1 MSRMAPTD
9 QQRIMMIAPTPYFS
23 DRGCHVRIFEEAQG
37 LIAAGHQVRVV
48 TYPLGRDV
56 EPVPVVRTIAVPWYT
71 KHGAGP
77 SWHKPYLDLLLCL
90 RALREVR
97 RFRPTVIHAHLHEG
111 ALIGWVI
118 ARLSGVPLLFDYQGS
133 LSGELLHHG
142 SYRRGGVLHR
152 CFRRLEQC
160 INGLATMVV
169 TSSTA
174 GAAEV
179 REGSPRQSVVS
190 LPDGV
195 DTKRFMPGDRLAA
208 RQELAIPDNRPVAVF
223 IGLMNQYQGVDLLL
237 EAVQHIRRAGHPLF
251 TIIMGFPDHPYQAMA
266 DRYGIRDAVRFTG
279 RVDYQHVSRLLAA
292 GDIAVAPKIATTEA
306 NGKIL
311 NYMACG
317 LPVVAFDTPVNR
329 ELLGDDG
336 IYVPLGDAR
345 QLAAAMMALADQPD
359 HSALLGKQMR
369 QRAVEQLSWQCRISE
384 LLNCYTRVQERR

>member
-174 GAAEV
+174 GAAASAGTKAPETKSPSANSPKAVARTEDAATKQHPADVRKPAVPERFDDERFIVQVGAFADADKAREV
-179 REGSPRQSVVS
+179 RVKLERAGLKTYTQVVDS
-190 LPDGV
+190 KDG
-195 DTKRFMPGDRLAA
+195 KRTRVRVGPYSSRAEADKAAA
-208 RQELAIPDNRPVAVF
+208 RIK
-223 IGLMNQYQGVDLLL
+223 GLDLS
-237 EAVQHIRRAGHPLF
+237 A
-251 TIIMGFPDHPYQAMA
+251 
-266 DRYGIRDAVRFTG
+266 
-279 RVDYQHVSRLLAA
+279 S
-292 GDIAVAPKIATTEA
+292 
-306 NGKIL
+306 IL
-311 NYMACG
+311 T
-317 LPVVAFDTPVNR
+317 L
-329 ELLGDDG
+329 
-336 IYVPLGDAR
+336 
-345 QLAAAMMALADQPD
+345 
-359 HSALLGKQMR
+359 
-369 QRAVEQLSWQCRISE
+369 
-384 LLNCYTRVQERR
+384 